1 MNQIL
6 STETYS
12 EQKKN
17 SGKELIDMKK
27 IITIFSILAI
37 AFAVIIAIA
46 VGYGI
51 IKKKRK
57 NVELPI
63 DNLNKPQITVEKI
76 GNICVL
82 KVLYDEG
89 IQKVSYWWN
98 SEDVTEI
105 NLNNLTTPFVKHLN
119 IPDGINNML
128 FVKAVGSDNSVKE
141 YNVKIEDGMTVAGE
155 EDEKPEINWVY
166 NTETKTIAITARST
180 NGLIDLSYQWEG
192 EDVITKSSD
201 RENQQEIQTEVE
213 AKRGTNK
220 IYITATDTKGNTQ
233 LKEDNIIGVLAPD
246 IQMMI
251 ENTTGSS
258 VLKIRVYHD
267 MGFEKVTIDVNGQ
280 EFVYDKNRPDYSI
293 ELMEINIA
301 KELERGH
308 VNVLV
313 KVNTREEPE
322 KEYISQGQATI
333 D

>member
-12 EQKKN
+12 TQKKN
-17 SGKELIDMKK
+17 NGSELIDMKK

-37 AFAVIIAIA
+37 VFAIIIAIA
-46 VGYGI
+46 IGYGI
-51 IKKKRK
+51 IKKHRK
-57 NVELPI
+57 GVEPPI
-63 DNLNKPQITVEKI
+63 NDLNKPQITVEKI

-98 SEDVTEI
+98 NEDVTEI
-105 NLNNLTTPFVKHLN
+105 NLNNLTTPFIKHLN
-119 IPDGINNML
+119 IPDGINNVL
-128 FVKAVGSDNSVKE
+128 YVKAIGSDNSVRE
-141 YNVKIEDGMTVAGE
+141 ENVKIEDGMTNTGE
-155 EDEKPEINWVY
+155 DNEKPEINWIY
-166 NTETKTIAITARST
+166 NAETKIITITARST

-192 EDVITKSSD
+192 EDIITKSSD

-220 IYITATDTKGNTQ
+220 IYITATDVKGNTQ
-233 LKEDNIIGVLAPD
+233 LKEDNIIGVLAPET
-246 IQMMI
+246 QMII
-251 ENTTGSS
+251 ENN

-267 MGFEKVTIDVNGQ
+267 MGFEKVTINVNGQ

-293 ELMEINIA
+293 DLTEINIA
-301 KELERGH
+301 KELELGR
-308 VNVLV
+308 VEVLV

-322 KEYISQGQATI
+322 KEYTSQGQATI